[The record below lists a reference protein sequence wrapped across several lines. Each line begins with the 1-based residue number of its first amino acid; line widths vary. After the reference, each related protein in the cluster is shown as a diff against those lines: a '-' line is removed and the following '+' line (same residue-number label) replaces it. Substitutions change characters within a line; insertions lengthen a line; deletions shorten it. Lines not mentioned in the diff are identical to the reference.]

1 MAFDYNYIPIIKG
14 KGFCPNPI
22 GVYGIPKHADS
33 RANKKV
39 IGTIPWENFWNEQF
53 HYLLNGYETGG
64 QFITPN
70 FYWYLN
76 FCPIATIGRGY
87 HLPDYVD
94 YDKEY
99 FDTYA
104 YAKSINWGTL
114 NLKKRR
120 GGLSEKAAKG
130 ILGYGMYM
138 TPEKYQCGLAAG
150 LDDYV
155 TDMRTKFREL
165 NLLLPP
171 ELRMRFK
178 LSDTD
183 DLIIAGWKQDGDPQ
197 GSQNTMYCRTMF
209 NNPNVFKGK
218 FMNDVLYEEA
228 GEFKH
233 LLKGFS
239 ATNAGL
245 KVGLKREGTPIVYGT
260 SGKSGSKDFRAMIK
274 DAEHYQLI
282 YNFLP
287 GYRLMISGFV
297 GSKNAAGQPEEI
309 VPNIDKLQKELNLS
323 REQVLGCEDV
333 EKNDERIVAERL
345 ALKKA
350 ENPDLYLEHFLDFP
364 RTEGEALMS
373 IASNNFDKEAIADQQ
388 AFLLKQKYSLYS
400 KCVLEYKKNDDGTIG
415 ANPEVILREAT
426 DADRDE
432 MIVLVRKGCEISLNN
447 LGYKHAYAAGGDSY
461 DQDSALTSKSLGAFV
476 VMARS
481 GHPYKNAKGESISHK
496 RIPVL
501 IIRNRP
507 RRKET
512 FYENCLKASIY
523 FNIIGLTMFDAGK
536 PLVIEHYKTNGGRR
550 FLAPRPL
557 AFESEDSNQRHD
569 FGMLMTG
576 GRRSKPQMISLLQ
589 SYVLDE
595 LDECVFPIIV
605 DGFANYNENDEDSDW
620 DEIDALGL
628 AVVCDI
634 DRKILKSKKETKNDS
649 SEREYVYN
657 ATSQGFDLKVS
668 SEMNQAR
675 QEVKNTQKREQTPN
689 DIFLNLLNSGQL

>member
-1 MAFDYNYIPIIKG
+1 MALDYKYTPIIKG
-14 KGFCPNPI
+14 KGFCPNP
-22 GVYGIPKHADS
+22 VAKYGIPHYADS
-33 RANKKV
+33 RAHPKV
-39 IGTIPWENFWNEQF
+39 IGTTAWENWWNEQI
-53 HYLLNGYETGG
+53 HYLLHGYETGSLK
-64 QFITPN
+64 ITPN

-104 YAKSINWGTL
+104 YAKSIGWGTL

-155 TDMRTKFREL
+155 TDMRSKFREL
-165 NLLLPP
+165 NMLLPP
-171 ELRMRFK
+171 ELRIRFK
-178 LSDTD
+178 ISDTD
-183 DLIIAGWKQDGDPQ
+183 DLIIAGWKEDGDPQ
-197 GSQNTMYCRTMF
+197 GSLNTMYCRTMF

-233 LLKGFS
+233 LMKGFA

-245 KVGLKREGTPIVYGT
+245 KVGLERKGTPIVYGT

-274 DAEHYQLI
+274 DAEHHKLI

-297 GSKNAAGQPEEI
+297 GSKDANGELKEV
-309 VPNIDKLQKELNLS
+309 VPNIDKLQEELGLS
-323 REQVLGCEDV
+323 RDQLLGCEDV
-333 EKNDERIVAERL
+333 EKNDERILEERME
-345 ALKKA
+345 LKSA
-350 ENPDLYLEHFLDFP
+350 ENPELYLEHFLDFP
-364 RTEGEALMS
+364 RTEAEALMAIS
-373 IASNNFDKEAIADQQ
+373 TNKFDKEAIADQQ
-388 AFLLKQKYSLYS
+388 AFLLKQKYPMYT
-400 KCVLEYKKNDDGTIG
+400 KCVLEYVKNEDGTIG
-415 ANPEVILREAT
+415 ANPQVILR
-426 DADRDE
+426 DAVDTDRDE
-432 MIVLVRKGCEISLNN
+432 DIVYVRKGCEVSLNN
-447 LGYKHAYAAGGDSY
+447 QGYKHAYTAGGDSY
-461 DQDSALTSKSLGAFV
+461 DQDNALTSKSQGAFV
-476 VMARS
+476 VLARS
-481 GHPYKNAKGESISHK
+481 GHTYKDAQGKSISHK

-501 IIRNRP
+501 LIRNRP
-507 RRKET
+507 RRKEK
-512 FYENCLKASIY
+512 FYENCLKVAIY
-523 FNIIGLTMFDAGK
+523 FDITGLCMFDAAK
-536 PLVIEHYKTNGGRR
+536 PLIIEYFKSNGGRR

-569 FGMLMTG
+569 YGMLMTN
-576 GRRSKPQMISLLQ
+576 GRRSKPQMLSLLQ

-595 LDECVFPIIV
+595 LDECVFPQIV
-605 DGFANYNENDEDSDW
+605 DGFANYDENDEDSDW

-628 AVVCDI
+628 SVCCDI
-634 DRKILKSKKETKNDS
+634 DRKILKSQKKVNTDET
-649 SEREYVYN
+649 EREYVFN
-657 ATSQGFDLKVS
+657 ANTQGFDVRQSTEVREERGETKRP
-668 SEMNQAR
+668 N
-675 QEVKNTQKREQTPN
+675 QEVTPN
-689 DIFLNLLNSGQL
+689 DIFLQLLNSGQLG

>member
-1 MAFDYNYIPIIKG
+1 MAFDFKYIPIIKQ

-22 GVYGIPKHADS
+22 AIHGIPPHADS

-39 IGTIPWENFWNEQF
+39 IGTIPWENFWNEQI
-53 HYLLNGYETGG
+53 HYLINGYETGG

-76 FCPIATIGRGY
+76 YCPIATIGRGY

-94 YDKEY
+94 FDKEY
-99 FDTYA
+99 FDRYA

-114 NLKKRR
+114 DLKKRR

-138 TPEKYQCGLAAG
+138 SAEKYQCGLAAG

-155 TDMRTKFREL
+155 VDMRTKFREL
-165 NLLLPP
+165 NTLLPP
-171 ELRMRFK
+171 ELRIRFK

-183 DLIIAGWKQDGDPQ
+183 DLIISGWKENGDPQ

-228 GEFKH
+228 GEFKF

-274 DAEHYQLI
+274 DAEHYQLL
-282 YNFLP
+282 YNFMP
-287 GYRLMISGFV
+287 GYRLMVSGFV
-297 GSKNAAGQPEEI
+297 GSKNASGELDEV
-309 VPNIDKLQKELNLS
+309 VPNIDALQKEQGLS

-333 EKNDERIVAERL
+333 ETNDTRIAAERL

-364 RTEGEALMS
+364 RTESEALMS

-388 AFLLKQKYSLYS
+388 SFLMRQKYPLYS
-400 KCVLEYKKNDDGTIG
+400 KVVLEYQKNEDGTIG
-415 ANPEVILREAT
+415 ANPTVIMRNAVDT
-426 DADRDE
+426 DRDE
-432 MIVLVRKGCEISLNN
+432 NIVFVRKGAEISLNSQ
-447 LGYKHAYAAGGDSY
+447 GYKNAYTSGGDSY
-461 DQDSALTSKSLGAFV
+461 DQDSALTSKSLGAYV
-476 VMARS
+476 VLARS
-481 GHPYKNAKGESISHK
+481 GHPYKNLLGHSISHK

-501 IIRNRP
+501 LIRNRP
-507 RRKET
+507 RRKEV

-523 FNIIGLTMFDAGK
+523 FNVNGLTLFDAGK
-536 PLVIEHYKTNGGRR
+536 PLVIEHFKTFGGRKY
-550 FLAPRPL
+550 LAPRPL
-557 AFESEDSNQRHD
+557 SFESEDSNQRHD
-569 FGMLMTG
+569 YGMLMTG

-589 SYVLDE
+589 TYVLDE
-595 LDECVFPIIV
+595 LDECVFPQIV
-605 DGFANYNENDEDSDW
+605 DGFANYNEVEDDSDW
-620 DEIDALGL
+620 DEIDAMGLGV
-628 AVVCDI
+628 ACDI
-634 DRKILKSKKETKNDS
+634 DRKILKSKKEEKTDTG
-649 SEREYVYN
+649 EQEYVYN
-657 ATSQGFDLKVS
+657 PTSQTFDLRLSHELKKDRTENS
-668 SEMNQAR
+668 G
-675 QEVKNTQKREQTPN
+675 QKREVTPN
-689 DIFLNLLNSGQL
+689 DIFLNLLNSGQV